1 MKSKLEETFN
11 QLKTETYNQLHIVV
25 GFVKDKDLQNV
36 LKLFPQNALL
46 AGRLFSVAS
55 GFVALSG
62 IFVLLFYLF
71 IFLLLELNPFR
82 LHHILDCLGKQ
93 RNL

>member
-1 MKSKLEETFN
+1 MSYL
-11 QLKTETYNQLHIVV
+11 L
-25 GFVKDKDLQNV
+25 
-36 LKLFPQNALL
+36 LKLIPEVRVQLL
-46 AGRLFSVAS
+46 HFLLQPVTFSH
-55 GFVALSG
+55 LL
-62 IFVLLFYLF
+62 VLLFYLF